1 MHAHVNY
8 CLSVN
13 NLMLRAILKTEDGLE
28 PHGWLIQAHS
38 IGLVLGGW
46 PRIASCAGCVL
57 VDQ

>member
-1 MHAHVNY
+1 
-8 CLSVN
+8 
-13 NLMLRAILKTEDGLE
+13 MLRAILKTEDGLE